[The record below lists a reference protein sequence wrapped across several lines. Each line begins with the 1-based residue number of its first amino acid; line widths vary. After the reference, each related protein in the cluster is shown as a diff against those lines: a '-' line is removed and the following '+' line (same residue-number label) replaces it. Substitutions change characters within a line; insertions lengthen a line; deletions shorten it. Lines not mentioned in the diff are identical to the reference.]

1 MSGRLF
7 ISKRRRIMGKYNIG
21 DVWWTHFPFE
31 NSNIVINDDEIAIL
45 AMYVTSKDKE
55 TPYSIEITDWE
66 QTGLSKVSWARIDR
80 IISISEWNLDRKIG
94 KLTERDLLKILQ
106 LVAEITTETF
116 HEFSLA
122 AIKNNNRF
130 LQIYDNR
137 WKCWL
142 FPYFRSTQN
151 NNKENIDLSISN
163 LLKIQLSTKY
173 IAQAKHCK
181 YSVSDGVYKIYN
193 HKLYMIRLD
202 ELPEYMDKDE
212 FEIGDK
218 VFKWLSIGEM
228 EEDFDIMSKN
238 DDVIAFVKKRCC

>member
-1 MSGRLF
+1 MKTMKHGNVIQKECQKKKKWKS
-7 ISKRRRIMGKYNIG
+7 IINIK
-21 DVWWTHFPFE
+21 VMLVAL
-31 NSNIVINDDEIAIL
+31 SLAIA
-45 AMYVTSKDKE
+45 
-55 TPYSIEITDWE
+55 
-66 QTGLSKVSWARIDR
+66 G
-80 IISISEWNLDRKIG
+80 IISI
-94 KLTERDLLKILQ
+94 
-106 LVAEITTETF
+106 LVALSTSKSISDTHSILINKRYIETQSISDNDKKLSISAGF
-116 HEFSLA
+116 DLKEKDFFYYHGA